1 MPNMCP
7 LCNTRLAK
15 LLLWWSNRFA
25 PGLYGEQ
32 LPEDIAK
39 GLGGD
44 VYHIRDERRPGRR
57 SSDVAA
63 KGSEMTLA
71 YDKSRCQPNHAGC
84 DVKDTC
90 ARFTEPGRPE
100 GWQSMLDASVFRV
113 DGIECG
119 MFIANQEAPE

>member
-1 MPNMCP
+1 
-7 LCNTRLAK
+7 
-15 LLLWWSNRFA
+15 
-25 PGLYGEQ
+25 
-32 LPEDIAK
+32 
-39 GLGGD
+39 
-44 VYHIRDERRPGRR
+44 
-57 SSDVAA
+57 
-63 KGSEMTLA
+63 MTLA